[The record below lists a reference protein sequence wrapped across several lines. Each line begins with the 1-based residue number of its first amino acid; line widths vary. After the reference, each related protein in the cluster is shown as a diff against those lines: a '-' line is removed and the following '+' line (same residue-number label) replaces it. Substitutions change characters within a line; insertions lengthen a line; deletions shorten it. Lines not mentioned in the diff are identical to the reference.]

1 MMKNVNKPKDDER
14 VSVNYEKIM
23 ARASK
28 MGVPLAQLSRSIGR
42 SAGFVNAMSS
52 SQSKM
57 LYSDLRNIARVLDI
71 HGATKLIADKKSEVN
86 NIDEDVLAD
95 IRADA
100 PADERIAM
108 ALEEIARLLSVIVE
122 KR

>member
-14 VSVNYEKIM
+14 VSVNYEKIV

-28 MGVPLAQLSRSIGR
+28 TTIPIAQLSRLIGR
-42 SAGFVNAMSS
+42 SPAYINTMRNNG
-52 SQSKM
+52 SKM
-57 LYSDLRNIARVLDI
+57 LYSDLKKIAKILDI
-71 HGATKLIADKKSEVN
+71 HGATKLIADKKSETN

-95 IRADA
+95 IIADA

-108 ALEEIARLLSVIVE
+108 ALEEIARLLSMIVE

>member
-1 MMKNVNKPKDDER
+1 MMTNVNKPKDDER
-14 VSVNYEKIM
+14 VSVNYEKIV

-28 MGVPLAQLSRSIGR
+28 TTIPIAQLSRLIGR
-42 SAGFVNAMSS
+42 SPAYINTMRNNG
-52 SQSKM
+52 SKM
-57 LYSDLRNIARVLDI
+57 LYSDLKKIAKILDI
-71 HGATKLIADKKSEVN
+71 HGATKLIADKKSETN

-95 IRADA
+95 IIADA

-108 ALEEIARLLSVIVE
+108 ALEEIARLLSMIVE

>member
-1 MMKNVNKPKDDER
+1 MKNAYKPKDDER

-42 SAGFVNAMSS
+42 SPGFVSAMSS

-71 HGATKLIADKKSEVN
+71 HGTTKLIADKKSEVN

>member
-1 MMKNVNKPKDDER
+1 MKNVNKPKDDER
-14 VSVNYEKIM
+14 VSVNYEKIV

-28 MGVPLAQLSRSIGR
+28 TTIPIAQLSRLIGR
-42 SAGFVNAMSS
+42 SPAYINTMRNNG
-52 SQSKM
+52 SKM
-57 LYSDLRNIARVLDI
+57 LYSDLKKIAKILDI
-71 HGATKLIADKKSEVN
+71 HGATKLIADKKSETN

-95 IRADA
+95 IIADA

-108 ALEEIARLLSVIVE
+108 ALEEIARLLSVIAE

>member
-14 VSVNYEKIM
+14 VSVNYEKIV

-28 MGVPLAQLSRSIGR
+28 TTIPIAQLSRLIGHSPAYINTMR
-42 SAGFVNAMSS
+42 NNGG
-52 SQSKM
+52 KM
-57 LYSDLRNIARVLDI
+57 LYSDLKKIAKILDI
-71 HGATKLIADKKSEVN
+71 HGATKLIADKKSETN

-95 IRADA
+95 IIADA

-108 ALEEIARLLSVIVE
+108 ALEEIARLLSVIAE